1 MLMRVFIAMDIK
13 DDAIKDNIIRKQ
25 RSILE
30 LINAKPVKADQ
41 LHFTLLFLGE
51 INGNM
56 LELIK
61 DKLKDIKFKP
71 INVRYKKV
79 GVFPKPRNA
88 RVIWIGVDEQSSRE
102 LIKVAKMVEERL
114 APLGFRADKEFKAH
128 ITILRVKNKVNCNNI
143 ISDEEFGEE
152 ILDEIKIKE
161 SRLTQSGPIYSD
173 LFTIHAS

>member
-79 GVFPKPRNA
+79 GVFPKPSNA